1 MRVSKELRVIVE
13 VRDEG
18 GKKRFIRRVVTKDGQ
33 LMTIYLE
40 RLIKGRGYYHGDSRE
55 ADRRE
60 VQFVGLVWLKP
71 YTLLAELVKNRLELQ
86 SELFKLEGESELTQ
100 LEPTEV
106 PEEAANATISSLV
119 LKELENR
126 RKIQAHIKELDRIKE
141 EQRQKADDY
150 Q

>member
-1 MRVSKELRVIVE
+1 MRVDAELKVIVE
-13 VRDEG
+13 VLDES
-18 GKKRFIRRVVTKDGQ
+18 GKKCFIRQAVTKGGQ
-33 LMTIYLE
+33 LKTGYLE
-40 RLIKGRGYYHGDSRE
+40 WLIKGGGYYHGDSR
-55 ADRRE
+55 DRRGF
-60 VQFVGLVWLKP
+60 QFLGLVWLKP

-86 SELFKLEGESELTQ
+86 SELFKLEGESELTR

-126 RKIQAHIKELDRIKE
+126 RKIQDRIKE
-141 EQRQKADDY
+141 EQRKKHDDY